1 MATQTLTLEPG
12 LDHVERLTHRGDPLR
27 AVVELM
33 WNAIDAEAP
42 SVAVQFERLEAGGID
57 VVRVIDD
64 GHGIS
69 PDELRSSFGMIG
81 GSWKRAGDKTR
92 NGKRL
97 LHGERGEGRLRA
109 FALGSAVEWT
119 SHAEDTAGVRHEVRI
134 AGDSK
139 DCRQFISSFE
149 PAEGS
154 GTGTR
159 FVARNH
165 QSLSLNALDSDKA
178 LPTLLANFAPLLL
191 NEPGLVLT
199 YDGTRL
205 DPSNHMVEDATYKL
219 NVVQGTAHLRI
230 IEWKSAAKRTPRT
243 IYFGKDGTHFPH
255 EEKASRLESKF
266 PFTAYV
272 TWDGLNQEELAT
284 LGLGEMAPA
293 PVATLWIEVEE
304 QVRKHFTTRRR
315 RARGEQI
322 RAWKDAGVY
331 PYQGKPAND
340 TEKAERA
347 VFDVISGTLSPH
359 IATDSH
365 QAKVTLRLLQG
376 AVRHDPGTLSTI
388 LHEVVSLSK
397 EDAASLTHLLQE
409 TTLPDI
415 IRATGLVASRRKVLE
430 GLNHILFDPEDA
442 KTVGE
447 RDHLH
452 QILNHELWIFGEGYS
467 VMRSEKSLTD
477 LARTHLKLRNLP
489 ERTEVVRR
497 HDGKT
502 GRTDLHL
509 AVADNQHDRT
519 RHLVVELKAP
529 HVRIGRDELDQVED
543 YANVILDNAAF
554 DTGRSSW
561 DFILVGVNVAEVARR
576 RIMSDREDGLF
587 WENSEPGRPHV
598 RAFVR
603 AWGDIIA
610 ENKQRLDFLA
620 RGLDLDPSVED
631 GLRHLQST
639 YGDMLPT
646 NLMAG
651 DTGSRSA

>member
-1 MATQTLTLEPG
+1 MANETLKLEPG
-12 LDHVERLTHRGDPLR
+12 HDHIARLAHPGDPLG
-27 AVVELM
+27 AIVELV
-33 WNAIDAEAP
+33 WNAIDAEAS
-42 SVAVQFERLEAGGID
+42 SVSVEFERLDAGGID
-57 VVRVIDD
+57 GVDIIDN

-69 PDELRSSFGMIG
+69 PDELRSTFGLIG
-81 GSWKRAGDKTR
+81 GSWKRAGGKSK

-109 FALGSAVEWT
+109 FALGNGVEWT
-119 SHAEDTAGVRHEVRI
+119 SRAEDAAGVLHEVRI
-134 AGDSK
+134 LGDSK
-139 DCRQFISSFE
+139 DYRRFSTTFE
-149 PAEGS
+149 RADGTE
-154 GTGTR
+154 TGTR
-159 FVARNH
+159 FVARSH
-165 QSLSLNALDSDKA
+165 QSKSLNALDSDKA
-178 LPTLLANFAPLLL
+178 MPTLLANFAPLLL
-191 NEPGLVLT
+191 NEPGLTLS

-205 DPSNHMVEDATYKL
+205 DPSDHMVNDTNYSLKGVPGCAR
-219 NVVQGTAHLRI
+219 LRI
-230 IEWKSAAKRTPRT
+230 IEWKSATKRTPRT
-243 IYFGKDGTHFPH
+243 IHFGADGTHFSY
-255 EEKASRLESKF
+255 EQGATQLEPRF

-272 TWDGLNQEELAT
+272 TWDKLGTDELAT
-284 LGLGEMAPA
+284 LGLGEMAPE

-304 QVRKHFTTRRR
+304 QVRKHFAARRR

-331 PYQGKPAND
+331 PYQGKPSSEM
-340 TEKAERA
+340 EKAERA

-359 IATDSH
+359 IATDNH

-467 VMRSEKSLTD
+467 VMRSEKGLTD
-477 LARTHLKLRNLP
+477 LARTFLKLRNLP
-489 ERTEVVRR
+489 DKTDTVRR
-497 HDGKT
+497 DDGRS

-509 AVADNQHDRT
+509 AVADKQHDRT
-519 RHLVVELKAP
+519 RHLIVELKAP
-529 HVRIGRDELDQVED
+529 HIELGQNEIQQVET
-543 YANVILDNAAF
+543 YANTIVDTPVFA
-554 DTGRSSW
+554 TGRSDW
-561 DFILVGVNVAEVARR
+561 DLILIGTSNKDSVRR
-576 RIMSDREDGLF
+576 KVRSEDGLW
-587 WENSEPGRPHV
+587 WEYSEQGKPRV

-603 AWGDIIA
+603 TWSDVIA
-610 ENKQRLDFLA
+610 ENKQRLDFIA
-620 RGLDLDPSVED
+620 RGLDFDPSVED
-631 GLRHLQST
+631 GLRHLKT
-639 YGDMLPT
+639 VYGDMLPT
-646 NLMAG
+646 NLTVG
-651 DTGSRSA
+651 DEESRSA